1 MAINYNLSKVY
12 ALSHN
17 DPEFVM
23 QVITLFVDEV
33 PHDIQLPMKKSFKLK
48 IGPKVKE
55 RRKKLKPLLIALKV
69 K

>member
-33 PHDIQLPMKKSFKLK
+33 PHDI
-48 IGPKVKE
+48 KE
-55 RRKKLKPLLIALKV
+55 IENGIKNKTCIK
-69 K
+69 